1 MGQKCLDL
9 SPYDIQKNSRL
20 AIYLNVKASREK
32 KVSLRPWGGHRFLK
46 TYQKKIL
53 TIKEKELINWT
64 SSKLKL
70 PAHKKIPLR

>member
-46 TYQKKIL
+46 TYQKKNTNYKRKGTYKL
-53 TIKEKELINWT
+53 DFFKIKT
-64 SSKLKL
+64 SCS
-70 PAHKKIPLR
+70 